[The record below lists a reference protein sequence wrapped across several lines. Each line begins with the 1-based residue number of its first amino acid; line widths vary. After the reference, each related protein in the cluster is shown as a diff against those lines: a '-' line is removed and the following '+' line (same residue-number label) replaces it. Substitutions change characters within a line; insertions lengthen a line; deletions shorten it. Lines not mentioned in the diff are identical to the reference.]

1 MPEGHKATPRIGA
14 ANSASTTPCVVRR
27 LLVRWGMRPHEDQPP
42 DWDEWAA
49 NVIVG
54 DLRARTFDAA
64 IGPTGMPI
72 IDRAG
77 SEQRD
82 VLDDIKPGC
91 PLEQALEPV
100 LGADAS
106 ALTQGVCER
115 ARDGRPLFL
124 EVPPRDDV
132 GGYALAFVPLRASFG
147 LRLTGIVV
155 AAGPC

>member
-1 MPEGHKATPRIGA
+1 MPTDTIA
-14 ANSASTTPCVVRR
+14 AIQKPNLAAPCVVRR
-27 LLVRWGMRPHEDQPP
+27 LLVRWGMRPHDEAPP
-42 DWDEWAA
+42 EWDEWFA

-64 IGPTGMPI
+64 IGPTGTPI

-91 PLEQALEPV
+91 PLDQALEPV
-100 LGADAS
+100 LGDQAA
-106 ALTQGVCER
+106 ALAQGVCDR
-115 ARDGRPLFL
+115 ARDGRPLFV
-124 EVPPRDDV
+124 EVPPRADL
-132 GGYALAFVPLRASFG
+132 GGFALAFVPLRTSYG
-147 LRLTGIVV
+147 LRLTGIVA